1 MKIYH
6 LTAYNTDEFEFFVL
20 HYTNAEERDEHLRLE
35 IFDAIYRHDLEIP
48 SDLSKADVPVAKL
61 LEWYEAQDI
70 EGKWHFTSYEHDTA
84 KGFLIHAAHEE
95 PRPQPTTEE
104 TDQ

>member
-6 LTAYNTDEFEFFVL
+6 LTAYNTDEYEFFVL

-48 SDLSKADVPVAKL
+48 SDLMVVELRMPFFWVFVERYTFFACC
-61 LEWYEAQDI
+61 
-70 EGKWHFTSYEHDTA
+70 
-84 KGFLIHAAHEE
+84 E
-95 PRPQPTTEE
+95 PYCCSCCH
-104 TDQ
+104 